1 MWKQSGR
8 YVDATWTLC
17 GRYKDARTGL
27 QKEYRAFIRALVPAF
42 PVIIICGKMLYNA
55 AYK

>member
-17 GRYKDARTGL
+17 GRYMDARTGL
-27 QKEYRAFIRALVPAF
+27 QKEYRVFIRALVPAF

>member
-1 MWKQSGR
+1 MWTLRGR
-8 YVDATWTLC
+8 YMDAMWTLH
-17 GRYKDARTGL
+17 GRYKDSRAGL
-27 QKEYRAFIRALVPAF
+27 QNEYRAFIRALVPAF